1 MEQKANQTTDGKS
14 VLAISTVDSE
24 QQAISIAN
32 HLVSHKAAACVN
44 IVPGIRS
51 IYRWQ
56 GAIESGQEWLLLI
69 KTMKERVPLLQEEL
83 RAVHH
88 YEVPELIV
96 IPIESGLP
104 AYLAWIAESVQ

>member
-14 VLAISTVDSE
+14 VLAVSTVDSE

-32 HLVSHKAAACVN
+32 HLVAHKAAACVN
-44 IVPGIRS
+44 IVPGVRS

-56 GAIESGQEWLLLI
+56 GSIESGQEWLLLI
-69 KTMKERVPLLQEEL
+69 KTTEGRVPFLQEEL